1 MSKYII
7 FLFIYLIFVVSC
19 SNDKSK
25 VDAVLMKENVEE
37 EMVLAY
43 KEGMR
48 QLELGDAI
56 YASKKFDEAEIL
68 LPQSIWAIK
77 ASIA

>member
-1 MSKYII
+1 MSKHFI

-25 VDAVLMKENVEE
+25 VDTILLQQDVEE

-43 KEGMR
+43 KEGMK
-48 QLELGDAI
+48 QLELGMHFMHQENLMRQ
-56 YASKKFDEAEIL
+56 KFCFPNL
-68 LPQSIWAIK
+68 SGLPK
-77 ASIA
+77 HH